1 MNFQMTLEWADNKED
16 LHKMDKG
23 IVRLLMILLK
33 ILFIAL
39 GILFIVY
46 FWNMDQKVMEWA
58 YRRVNQIF
66 DRKKQD
72 IHF

>member
-1 MNFQMTLEWADNKED
+1 MNRVVLKLIKT
-16 LHKMDKG
+16 
-23 IVRLLMILLK
+23 LLK
-33 ILFIAL
+33 FLLIAT
-39 GILFIVY
+39 GILFVVY

-72 IHF
+72 IRF

>member
-1 MNFQMTLEWADNKED
+1 MS
-16 LHKMDKG
+16 KG
-23 IVRLLMILLK
+23 IFKILGIILK
-33 ILFIAL
+33 IVLL
-39 GILFIVY
+39 LTGVLFIVY

-72 IHF
+72 IRF

>member
-1 MNFQMTLEWADNKED
+1 MS
-16 LHKMDKG
+16 KG
-23 IVRLLMILLK
+23 IVKLIKILLK
-33 ILFIAL
+33 ILLIMT

-66 DRKKQD
+66 DRKKED
-72 IHF
+72 IRF

>member
-1 MNFQMTLEWADNKED
+1 MN
-16 LHKMDKG
+16 KG
-23 IVRLLMILLK
+23 ILKLLWILIRILL
-33 ILFIAL
+33 IMT
-39 GILFIVY
+39 GILFVVY

>member
-1 MNFQMTLEWADNKED
+1 
-16 LHKMDKG
+16 MDKG

-33 ILFIAL
+33 ILFFTL